1 MVKVIPTAA
10 AIFLSGALSLLMPA
24 SWGQLVASRDVTSGW
39 SVPPEHVP
47 GPPQDTCPK
56 VNYSVSPAD
65 KAQKASPAAGERVE
79 LAIVQISPRQLTI
92 GEEFIATVEFKNAG
106 TSTLL
111 VPATAD
117 GKQLTGNPSGGGDD
131 ESEEK
136 YEVADV
142 SFRLATGKDHRTP
155 IFLSS
160 AGALFADPNDKNT
173 YVTLAPGNWLQI
185 KLRGVVEC
193 GAAKCLGALEADSDG
208 VLTAWWYQRVL
219 THKVS
224 GCDENHGSIDVR
236 EVDSAPF
243 RVVVHN
249 SVKKAE
255 SSPRI

>member
-1 MVKVIPTAA
+1 MAKVTLTAR
-10 AIFLSGALSLLMPA
+10 AIIVSGALSLLMPA

-65 KAQKASPAAGERVE
+65 KTKKVSPVEGERVE
-79 LAIVQISPRQLTI
+79 LEIVQISPRQLTI
-92 GEEFIATVEFKNAG
+92 GEEFTATVRLKNAG
-106 TSTLL
+106 ASTVL
-111 VPATAD
+111 VPSTAD
-117 GKQLTGNPSGGGDD
+117 GAKLSGNAGTGGNDP
-131 ESEEK
+131 SEEK

-160 AGALFADPNDKNT
+160 TGALFADPNDKST
-173 YVTLAPGNWLQI
+173 YVTLAPGNWLEI
-185 KLRGVVEC
+185 KLKGVVEC
-193 GAAKCLGALEADSDG
+193 GAAKCLAALQADSNG

-243 RVVVHN
+243 PVVVHN